1 MFARTNICIQTYNGT
16 ENVPLDW
23 REGARRIQCNYLG
36 RQFGQKS
43 SYYTDSVLNK

>member
-23 REGARRIQCNYLG
+23 RRAHGEYNVITSDANLG
-36 RQFGQKS
+36 KS
-43 SYYTDSVLNK
+43 HLITDSVLNK